1 MVRLNPMTEAAF
13 EEYVA
18 TSIQHYADE
27 HVRSGRWS
35 PDTAS
40 AQAEKEFAELLPDG
54 TQTPGQYLLTLL
66 DETTGQEIGMLWYGI
81 REQAGV
87 REAWIWDVNVA
98 PPFRRQ
104 GYGRQAMAVLEQH
117 VRERRLARISLHVFG
132 HNAAARALYERMGYS
147 PTNIV
152 MSKTLPD

>member
-1 MVRLNPMTEAAF
+1 M
-13 EEYVA
+13 
-18 TSIQHYADE
+18 
-27 HVRSGRWS
+27 
-35 PDTAS
+35 
-40 AQAEKEFAELLPDG
+40 
-54 TQTPGQYLLTLL
+54 TLL

-117 VRERRLARISLHVFG
+117 VRERGLARISLHVFG